1 MSSGRRSER
10 RGERAR
16 GRAATRVR
24 CETGNRRRGTPPP
37 AAAPPGAARKRLSVS
52 AFRLEVPS
60 WDALPAA
67 VLTPGDRVGPPAPRR
82 AAGLASPSTE
92 AEERARPT
100 SGSAWD
106 AGALA
111 TRRAGGPAAGSS
123 ASPGLESAALGAS
136 SPRSPVSGVQRGPP
150 LLRALFPAL
159 LVALG
164 RRPTAGTRPRAHGR
178 RLPKSNV
185 EAPPGKEV
193 RLPLHAA
200 PRGIWTQQE
209 IARAPSLRLCSQ
221 PSLC

>member
-1 MSSGRRSER
+1 MGCA
-10 RGERAR
+10 AR
-16 GRAATRVR
+16 GGANP
-24 CETGNRRRGTPPP
+24 GGPGG
-37 AAAPPGAARKRLSVS
+37 APS
-52 AFRLEVPS
+52 A
-60 WDALPAA
+60 
-67 VLTPGDRVGPPAPRR
+67 APRR
-82 AAGLASPSTE
+82 GPGLSLDRGRGAREAHVRLRLGRGCARNAAG
-92 AEERARPT
+92 
-100 SGSAWD
+100 GC
-106 AGALA
+106 
-111 TRRAGGPAAGSS
+111 PAAGSS

-136 SPRSPVSGVQRGPP
+136 SLRSPVSGVQRGPP
-150 LLRALFPAL
+150 LLGALFPAL

-209 IARAPSLRLCSQ
+209 IARAPSLRLCTP